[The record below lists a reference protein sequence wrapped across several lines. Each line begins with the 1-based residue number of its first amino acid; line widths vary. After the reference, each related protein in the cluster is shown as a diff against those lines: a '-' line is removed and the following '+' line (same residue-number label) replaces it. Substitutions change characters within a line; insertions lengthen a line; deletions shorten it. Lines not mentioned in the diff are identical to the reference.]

1 YRINMSVVK
10 AWSNSDVLAF
20 LDEHGL
26 SSFAS
31 KFIDKTKVKRN
42 FSGFRTHIRQIH
54 SCSPVFQLKCPKC
67 EDGKILV
74 SHEAWRKHLQR
85 KHGPEQPE
93 TSLNK
98 FSRLFQS
105 SEDAHDNFLC
115 SENAVSFEDNPS
127 QNSDTEVQQSY
138 PVEDLN
144 KLYLHLLLQL
154 RGEAML
160 SARTTQLVSSSLEN
174 VVESIVESVLQTCAI
189 SRDSPEIQHLLG
201 SIMIA
206 LVEYV

>member
-1 YRINMSVVK
+1 MSVVK
-10 AWSNSDVLAF
+10 AWSSSDVLAF

-31 KFIDKTKVKRN
+31 KFI
-42 FSGFRTHIRQIH
+42 
-54 SCSPVFQLKCPKC
+54 
-67 EDGKILV
+67 V

-85 KHGPEQPE
+85 KHGSEQLE
-93 TSLNK
+93 TLLNN

-115 SENAVSFEDNPS
+115 SENAVSLEDNPS

-144 KLYLHLLLQL
+144 KLYLHHLLQL
-154 RGEAML
+154 KGEAML